1 MADPT
6 TWIVKNK
13 TSKREPKKA
22 TGEWASRVDLSFDRN
37 ASTGKMMWSYKEA
50 SQANS
55 QIAEYHRGE
64 VKSDDH
70 KQALIDKARKNSQ
83 DHKCEFFVME
93 GFHTTLHENY
103 KE

>member
-50 SQANS
+50 SESTDQFP
-55 QIAEYHRGE
+55 EYHRGE
-64 VKSDDH
+64 VKSDKH
-70 KQALIDKARKNSQ
+70 KQALIDKARKNAQ
-83 DHKCEFFVME
+83 NHKCEIFVME